1 MAVGDLSFGESGE
14 YGVSVFKKVLIAN
27 RGEIAVRIIRA
38 CRSLNIA
45 TVAVYSTAD
54 KDALHVRLAD
64 ECVCIGPPPPAES
77 YLNIPAIVSAG
88 LSFGADAVHP
98 GYGFLSE
105 NADFA
110 EACQRSGLVFIGPR
124 VRNIKLMGDK
134 PRARR
139 IMEKAKVPVL
149 PGTTAAVSDVREVQA
164 VAARIGFPVLLKA
177 AAGGGGRGLRVAH
190 NTDELASLF
199 GIARDEG
206 ELAFG
211 NGSLYL
217 EKFLEKARH
226 IEFQI
231 LADQHRN
238 VIHLGERECSI
249 QRRYQKFIEEAP
261 SPALTKR
268 QRDKMGAVAVK
279 AAQAVG
285 YTNIGTIEFLLDA
298 KGKFYFIEMNTRV
311 QVEHPVT
318 EMVTGIDIVEAGI
331 RSAAGEVLPWK
342 QKEIVRTGHAIECR
356 VVAEDP
362 RTMLPSPGK
371 IRGYAAPG
379 GIGIRVESGVTH
391 NSVVPMYYDSLVAK
405 VIAAGRTREEAI
417 RRMQTALAEYQIEGI
432 KTNIP
437 FHQRILSDPTF
448 LEGNLHTKYLD
459 EFLKMVQAEQK
470 EQEQQEEEPLI
481 KRVA

>member
-1 MAVGDLSFGESGE
+1 
-14 YGVSVFKKVLIAN
+14 VFRRVLIAN

-38 CRSLNIA
+38 CRSLDIA

-64 ECVCIGPPPPAES
+64 ERVCIGPPEPASS
-77 YLNIPAIVSAG
+77 YLNIPAIVSAA

-139 IMEKAKVPVL
+139 IMEKAKVAVL
-149 PGTTAAVSDVREVQA
+149 PGTTAAVSDVRELQA

-177 AAGGGGRGLRVAH
+177 AAGGGGRGLRIAH
-190 NTDELASLF
+190 DPAELATLF
-199 GIARDEG
+199 EIARDEG
-206 ELAFG
+206 EKAFG
-211 NGSLYL
+211 NGSLYVEKYL
-217 EKFLEKARH
+217 EQARH

-249 QRRYQKFIEEAP
+249 QRRYQKLIEEAP
-261 SPALTKR
+261 SPVLTKR
-268 QRDKMGAVAVK
+268 QRDRMGAAAVK

-285 YTNIGTIEFLLDA
+285 YTNVGTIEFLVDA
-298 KGKFYFIEMNTRV
+298 RGRFYFIEMNTRV

-318 EMVTGIDIVEAGI
+318 EMVTGIDIVQAGI
-331 RSAAGEVLPWK
+331 RSAAGDALAWK
-342 QKEIVRTGHAIECR
+342 QREITVRGHAIECR

-371 IRGYAAPG
+371 IRGYAPPG
-379 GIGIRVESGVTH
+379 GIGIRVESGVTD
-391 NSVVPMYYDSLVAK
+391 NSLVPMYYDSLVAK
-405 VIAAGRTREEAI
+405 VIASGASREEAI
-417 RRMQTALAEYQIEGI
+417 RRMRTALAEYQLGGI

-437 FHQRILSDPTF
+437 FHQRILQDPNF
-448 LEGNLHTKYLD
+448 LAGNIHTKYLD
-459 EFLKMVQAEQK
+459 EFLTA
-470 EQEQQEEEPLI
+470 QQDADQDLNQDAPPI
-481 KRVA
+481 RQVA